1 MDLEPGWLS
10 NGSTFKGSGPL
21 LAQNLSIA
29 NNAEVKGMTPGPLRL
44 P

>member
-10 NGSTFKGSGPL
+10 NGSTIKDSGPL

-29 NNAEVKGMTPGPLRL
+29 NNAEVKGMAPGPLRL